1 MKVART
7 SLIVLALFV
16 LPAAASAQ
24 RATTGTVAGKV
35 VDSSG
40 AVLPGVTITLT
51 SPEALGQFS
60 AVTDG
65 NGFFRVTNL
74 PPATY
79 DVKAELSGFQTM
91 IRREAVRLN
100 AVVDVSFTLSVG
112 SVAETVTVT
121 GESPIVD
128 PERAGLSVNISNA

>member
-1 MKVART
+1 MKRVDRF
-7 SLIVLALFV
+7 LIVLALV
-16 LPAAASAQ
+16 ILPAAASAQ
-24 RATTGTVAGKV
+24 RATTGTVTGKV

-40 AVLPGVTITLT
+40 AVLPGVTVTLT

-65 NGFFRVTNL
+65 NGFFRVANL
-74 PPATY
+74 PPGTW

-100 AVVDVSFTLSVG
+100 AVVDVSFTLNVG

-121 GESPIVD
+121 
-128 PERAGLSVNISNA
+128 